1 MTDFTY
7 TLIYTAFTGK
17 NGSTNERFRPC
28 KPGTPVFRD
37 CKRAGCQIG
46 NRPGVK
52 RTMVVYLDII
62 LLLNMAIDTLLLW
75 FTAYFRKERVVW
87 WRMALASLFG
97 STYLAFFFLPAF
109 SSLYQWSVK
118 LLFSIVMLWMAFGRK
133 RLLAFAQ
140 NVIVF
145 YFVAFVFGGG
155 VFGLQYFL
163 APRNEIVN
171 GLVVTHNDGFGVG
184 FKPTLAIL
192 VIGFALVCF
201 LGRKSYQAIQE
212 PRRLQAFLVDVVVT
226 VEGEQIMC
234 RGLVDTGNQ
243 LHEPITRIPVMIME
257 SRMLSHL
264 LPPSLLR
271 QTEENGGGWEKLDG
285 YWEELPAKWQSRVRL
300 IPYRS
305 VSRGMDFLLAIKPDH
320 VLLLQNGAHFETEK
334 VLIGLNP
341 IPLAADGQYQ
351 AIVHPAMM
359 ETYSPTSTFIL
370 EQEG

>member
-1 MTDFTY
+1 
-7 TLIYTAFTGK
+7 
-17 NGSTNERFRPC
+17 
-28 KPGTPVFRD
+28 V
-37 CKRAGCQIG
+37 
-46 NRPGVK
+46 
-52 RTMVVYLDII
+52 VVYLDII

-87 WRMALASLFG
+87 WRITLASLFG
-97 STYLAFFFLPAF
+97 CMYLVFFFFPAF
-109 SSLYQWSVK
+109 SSMYQWSVK
-118 LLFSIVMLWMAFGRK
+118 LLFSIIMLWIAFGNR
-133 RLLAFAQ
+133 RLLVFTQ
-140 NVIVF
+140 NVIIF

-163 APRNEIVN
+163 APQSEIVN

-192 VIGFALVCF
+192 VIGFAMVF
-201 LGRKSYQAIQE
+201 VLGKKSYRAIQE
-212 PRRLQAFLVDVVVT
+212 PRRLETFLVDVVVS
-226 VEGEQIMC
+226 VAGEKVIC

-257 SRMLSHL
+257 TNMLAHL

-271 QTEENGGGWEKLDG
+271 QTDENGGVWEKLDG
-285 YWEELPAKWQSRVRL
+285 SWEELPVEWQSRVRL

-305 VSRGMDFLLAIKPDH
+305 VSRGMDFLLAVKPDK
-320 VLLLQNGAHFETEK
+320 VLVMQDGNRFETEK

-341 IPLAADGQYQ
+341 IPLSADEKYQ

-359 ETYSPTSTFIL
+359 ETITLEPTFIL
-370 EQEG
+370 KQEG

>member
-1 MTDFTY
+1 
-7 TLIYTAFTGK
+7 
-17 NGSTNERFRPC
+17 
-28 KPGTPVFRD
+28 
-37 CKRAGCQIG
+37 
-46 NRPGVK
+46 
-52 RTMVVYLDII
+52 MVVYLDII

-75 FTAYFRKERVVW
+75 FTAFFRKERVIW
-87 WRMALASLFG
+87 WRMLVASLFG
-97 STYLAFFFLPAF
+97 STYLVFFFFPAF
-109 SSLYQWSVK
+109 SSMYQWSVK
-118 LLFSIVMLWMAFGRK
+118 LLFSVVMLWISFGFR

-140 NVIVF
+140 NLIIF
-145 YFVAFVFGGG
+145 YFIAFVFGGG
-155 VFGLQYFL
+155 VFGLQYFFT
-163 APRNEIVN
+163 PQNEIVN

-192 VIGFALVCF
+192 FIGFALVYI
-201 LGRKSYQAIQE
+201 LGKKSYQAIQE
-212 PRRLQAFLVDVVVT
+212 PRRIETFLADVVVT
-226 VEGEQIMC
+226 LNGETVIC

-271 QTEENGGGWEKLDG
+271 QADDHGGVWEKLDG
-285 YWEELPAKWQSRVRL
+285 YWEELPMDWQARVRL

-305 VSRGMDFLLAIKPDH
+305 VSRGMDFLLAIKPDQ
-320 VLLLQNGAHFETEK
+320 VIVSQGGIRCETEK

-341 IPLAADGQYQ
+341 IPLAADGKYQ

-359 ETYSPTSTFIL
+359 ETLSQKSPQIL